1 MITDYFTHKQ
11 NPLITEYYELHRQF
25 ISRNKFATVYR
36 EIHTGIVAN
45 ASRKSCV
52 CMDARLMETFTIYSL
67 PRIPWTETLGEIKDK
82 ILGEHCQEQKIDYGL
97 VHYYHDENAT
107 ISWHSDKE
115 AMTSN
120 IYSVSIGGTRRF
132 CLRDVV
138 SGELLTFDL
147 FDGDLFIMKVG
158 CQEKY
163 EHCIKSIKMY
173 GKPRISITFRQVG

>member
-1 MITDYFTHKQ
+1 MISDYFTVAHK
-11 NPLITEYYELHRQF
+11 PVITEYYELHRQF
-25 ISRNKFATVYR
+25 IGRNKFKGIYS
-36 EIHTGIVAN
+36 EIQTGIVAN
-45 ASRKSCV
+45 SSRKSCV
-52 CMDARLMETFTIYSL
+52 CVDPGLMAGFTIYSL
-67 PRIPWTETLGEIKDK
+67 PMIHWTETIGEIKTK
-82 ILGEHCQEQKIDYGL
+82 ILDEHCSEHSIDYGL

-115 AMTSN
+115 AITSN

-138 SGELLTFDL
+138 TGKIETFDL

-173 GKPRISITFRQVG
+173 GKPRISITFRHIR